1 MGTTELEQLMARRPK
16 AYGWLN
22 FQRFLIWLF
31 LILGILLFIHTI
43 TIVAM
48 GFMKIMIIEEAS
60 REVALKYQA
69 DEADVHTILVKY
81 LEPFKYAAIL
91 YSFFLSMSCFVIARY
106 CQKIINR
113 NRYILQIEQALK
125 KLTRP

>member
-1 MGTTELEQLMARRPK
+1 MRTMELEHLMARRPK

-22 FQRFLIWLF
+22 FQRFLIWFF

-43 TIVAM
+43 TIVTM

-60 REVALKYQA
+60 REVASRYQA
-69 DEADVHTILVKY
+69 DESDVRTILVRY
-81 LEPFKYAAIL
+81 LEPIKYVTIL
-91 YSFFLSMSCFVIARY
+91 YCFFLSMSCFVIARY

-113 NRYILQIEQALK
+113 NRYILQIEQELR

>member
-1 MGTTELEQLMARRPK
+1 MGTMELEHLMARRPK

-22 FQRFLIWLF
+22 FQRFLTWFF
-31 LILGILLFIHTI
+31 LILGILLFINTI
-43 TIVAM
+43 AIVTM
-48 GFMKIMIIEEAS
+48 GLMRYMIIEEAS
-60 REVALKYQA
+60 REVASRYQA
-69 DEADVHTILVKY
+69 DESDVRTILVRY
-81 LEPFKYAAIL
+81 LEPIKYVTIL

-113 NRYILQIEQALK
+113 NRYILQIEQELK